1 MDQLQFL
8 VNGAV
13 YDTAVE
19 GTRNVIGAVLGVIRL
34 GVTGICLI
42 ALTILAIQYF
52 MSTPSLKAESKSQLP
67 TYMLGIVLFVGL
79 TYFIPFIVE
88 FLGSIF
94 AQINI

>member
-1 MDQLQFL
+1 MNQLQFL
-8 VNGAV
+8 VNGTV
-13 YDTAVE
+13 YNTAVE
-19 GTRNVIGAVLGVIRL
+19 GTRNVVGAVLGVVRL

-67 TYMLGIVLFVGL
+67 TYMIGITIFVGL
-79 TYFIPFIVE
+79 TYFIPFLIE

-94 AQINI
+94 AQII